1 MNKLILGLRS
11 QKMERN
17 KELSQLGLT
26 EEDITETRDK
36 VNECFIAYLL
46 VSGKFNS
53 SEDKTLIK
61 GLCNNEV
68 VMSLTKKYNE
78 SQLKYLSNGHDAQLK
93 IYEKY

>member
-1 MNKLILGLRS
+1 MLCNWAL
-11 QKMERN
+11 N
-17 KELSQLGLT
+17 QLGLT
-26 EEDITETRDK
+26 EEDIKETEDK
-36 VNECFIAYLL
+36 FNECFIAYLL
-46 VSGKFNS
+46 VSEKFNS

-78 SQLKYLSNGHDAQLK
+78 AQLKYLSNGYNTQLK